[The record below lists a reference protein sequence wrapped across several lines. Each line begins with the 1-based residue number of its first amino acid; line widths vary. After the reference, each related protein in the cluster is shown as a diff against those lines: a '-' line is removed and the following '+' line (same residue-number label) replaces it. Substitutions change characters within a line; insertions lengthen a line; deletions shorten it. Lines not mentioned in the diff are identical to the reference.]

1 MKLLK
6 AGPSPFVRCVLAT
19 LHETGQIDQVEMV
32 NVTAS
37 PLQPDPTLVA
47 ANPVGKIPALIRD
60 EGPTLYDSRVICR
73 YLDHRAGAGLYPE
86 KRLWDTLTLEATA
99 HGIMDAAVLIIY
111 EERFRPAE
119 KVSMEWV
126 EGQWAK
132 VSRALDALQTRW
144 MSHLSGR
151 LDMGQIAVGVA
162 LSYLDFRHDARAW
175 RTGRDELAAWHARF
189 CERPSM
195 QATQPEG

>member
-6 AGPSPFVRCVLAT
+6 AGPSPFVRTVLVT
-19 LHETGQIDQVEMV
+19 LHETGQFDEVEMV

-60 EGPTLYDSRVICR
+60 DGPTLYDSRVICR
-73 YLDHRAGAGLYPE
+73 YLDHRAGGRLYPE
-86 KRLWDTLTLEATA
+86 ARLWDTLTLEATA

-119 KVSMEWV
+119 KVSAEWMDA
-126 EGQWAK
+126 QWAK

-144 MSHLSGR
+144 MSHLNGR

-162 LSYLDFRHDARAW
+162 LSYLDFRHDARGW
-175 RTGRDELAAWHARF
+175 RSSRDELAAWHGTF

-195 QATQPEG
+195 LATRPEA